1 MHLSRHFIISA
12 IVFGMLY
19 LFGFPKNF
27 ILLGFF
33 ASILMDIDHL
43 TLCGILGTYNP
54 IELYSRIMAGEF
66 DEMFTAKEQF
76 IAKWLDFKLLPFHN
90 LFLNA
95 ALLLAVFPVGVGM
108 LLHNILDGID
118 YAGRSLNI

>member
-1 MHLSRHFIISA
+1 MHLSRHIIISA
-12 IVFGMLY
+12 TVFGFLY
-19 LFGFPKNF
+19 SFGFPLNF
-27 ILLGFF
+27 VLVGFF
-33 ASILMDIDHL
+33 TSILMDIDHL
-43 TLCGILGTYNP
+43 TLCRIFGTYNP
-54 IELYSRIMAGEF
+54 VEIYSRTMAGEF
-66 DEMFTAKEQF
+66 DERFTPKEQF
-76 IAKWLDFKLLPFHN
+76 ITKWLDFKLLPFHN